1 MSQTTNRGTFP
12 YIGEAM
18 KYLAAIVVGS
28 ILGVWGCVISA
39 HDDHILTV
47 GQCMNR
53 TANERNVSHQEAW
66 LICERQ

>member
-1 MSQTTNRGTFP
+1 
-12 YIGEAM
+12 M

-28 ILGVWGCVISA
+28 ILGIWGCVISA

-53 TANERNVSHQEAW
+53 TANERNISHQEAW